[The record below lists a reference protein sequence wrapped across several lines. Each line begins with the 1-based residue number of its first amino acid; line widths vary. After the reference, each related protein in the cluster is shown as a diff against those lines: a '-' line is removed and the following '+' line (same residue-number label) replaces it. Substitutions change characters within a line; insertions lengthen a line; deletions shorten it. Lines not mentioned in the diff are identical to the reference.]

1 MYTRLISWSRYVYL
15 AGIVLALVMVI
26 PTAWFPFQ
34 LAKLALFAVF
44 ALVAVVL
51 YVAGGGGREFMRSHG
66 LYGALAV
73 AALPLAYFVSA
84 LFSAD
89 PSVAYLGFGV
99 ETDTVLFVTLVFLA
113 FLLSFS
119 FFKTLRTVR
128 LLLTSVFW
136 ALVAAALFQWVAIL
150 FGTSVIPF
158 DTFADRSVNLIG
170 KWNDLGLLV
179 ALLSVFLLVRA
190 ELSSISIL
198 KKGVIGV
205 SCAVLALL
213 LGIINFS
220 LAWALVLACCV
231 VLALIKFIIQKTTPA
246 EDVALAQGTAR
257 SWAHR
262 IPWFCGVMALVAI
275 IFLLYGSAPLPYSDK
290 SINEKLTE
298 KFPVSSLEVRPSYS
312 STLTV
317 INEARGG
324 SFERVLF
331 GTGPN
336 TFGRSWLLHKPAEVN
351 QSVFWNLDF
360 NVGFSTFFTALGTV
374 GLLGILAWLVPL
386 ILVFAALVRAIRLS
400 VLAREDKIV
409 ATTLGVGSI
418 FLLAT
423 VLLYVPSQNIILLAF
438 ILAGATYGFLWRQG
452 QSRIENQ
459 EESSS
464 RIGQMVGALAMIV
477 LLSVVL
483 WSTVASSRRLMAQV
497 FTQRGGSELAANDT
511 DSALKDA
518 ARAQKYDRT
527 GDVLRL
533 IVDAGNVQLQQIAAD
548 KTLTV
553 EVAQAKFT
561 SVVQETV
568 DAGKAAIAMNPADY
582 RADISLGRVY
592 DFLASLKIQGAYEN
606 ARASYESAAT
616 KNPSNPAISLA
627 LARLEASQGHQQLTS
642 DSLTKALTLKPNY
655 TDAILLVVQL
665 DVANNDIP
673 NAIRAATAAAQT
685 APGVAS
691 IWFQL
696 GLLYYAAGDTKDAIA
711 PLEQAV
717 KLVQDY
723 ANAKYFLGLSYYAQ
737 NRASDAVK
745 QFQDLTKS
753 NPDSAEVKLILS
765 NMVNGKKP
773 FEDATPPADQPPQ
786 TRPTA
791 PVGE

>member
-99 ETDTVLFVTLVFLA
+99 ETDTVLFATLGFLA

-190 ELSSISIL
+190 ELSSMSIL
-198 KKGVIGV
+198 KKGIIGV

-231 VLALIKFIIQKTTPA
+231 VLALIKFIIQKTTSA
-246 EDVALAQGTAR
+246 EDVALAQGTAGG
-257 SWAHR
+257 WIQR
-262 IPWFCGVMALVAI
+262 IPWFATAGALIAI
-275 IFLLYGSAPLPYSDK
+275 MFLFFGSVF
-290 SINEKLTE
+290 NTRLTSV
-298 KFPVSSLEVRPSYS
+298 FPVSSLEVRPSYS

-386 ILVFAALVRAIRLS
+386 FLVLAALVRAVRLS
-400 VLAREDKIV
+400 VLSREDKIV
-409 ATTLGVGSI
+409 ATTLGVSSI
-418 FLLAT
+418 FLFAT

-452 QSRIENQ
+452 QSRIEHQ

-464 RIGQMVGALAMIV
+464 RIGQIINALAMIV

-533 IVDAGNVQLQQIAAD
+533 IVDAGNIQLQHIAAD
-548 KTLTV
+548 KTLTM

-627 LARLEASQGHQQLTS
+627 LARLEASQGHQQLTN

-665 DVANNDIP
+665 NVANNDIP

-696 GLLYYAAGDTKDAIA
+696 GLLYYAAGDTEDAIA

-753 NPDSAEVKLILS
+753 NPDSAEVKLVLS

-773 FEDATPPADQPPQ
+773 FEGATPPADQPPQ

>member
-1 MYTRLISWSRYVYL
+1 VYL

-34 LAKLALFAVF
+34 LGKLALFATLALI
-44 ALVAVVL
+44 ALVL
-51 YVAGGGGREFMRSHG
+51 YIAGGGGREFMRSHG

-73 AALPLAYFVSA
+73 ACLPLVYIISA
-84 LFSAD
+84 RFSAD

-99 ETDTVLFVTLVFLA
+99 ETDTVLFATLGFLA

-128 LLLTSVFW
+128 LLLASVFW

-150 FGTSVIPF
+150 FGTSIIPF
-158 DTFADRSVNLIG
+158 DTFSDRSVNLIG

-179 ALLSVFLLVRA
+179 ALLSVFLLVRS
-190 ELSSISIL
+190 ELTSLSIL
-198 KKGVIGV
+198 KKGIIGV
-205 SCAVLALL
+205 SCAALALL

-231 VLALIKFIIQKTTPA
+231 VIALIKFIIQKTTPA
-246 EDVALAQGTAR
+246 EDAALAQGTAR
-257 SWAHR
+257 SWMHR
-262 IPWFCGVMALVAI
+262 IPWFTAVGALIAI
-275 IFLLYGSAPLPYSDK
+275 VFLFFGSAFNTRLT
-290 SINEKLTE
+290 SI
-298 KFPVSSLEVRPSYS
+298 FPVSSLEVRPSYS
-312 STLTV
+312 STLSV
-317 INEARGG
+317 INDARGG

-374 GLLGILAWLVPL
+374 GLLGILAWLIP
-386 ILVFAALVRAIRLS
+386 IFLVLAALVRAIRLS
-400 VLAREDKIV
+400 VLTREDKII

-418 FLLAT
+418 FLFAT

-438 ILAGATYGFLWRQG
+438 VLTGATYGFLWRQG
-452 QSRIENQ
+452 QSRIDTQ
-459 EESSS
+459 EASSS
-464 RIGQMVGALAMIV
+464 RIGQMIGALAMIV

-483 WSTVASSRRLMAQV
+483 WSAVASSRRLMAQV
-497 FTQRGGSELAANDT
+497 FTQRGGSELATQDV
-511 DSALKDA
+511 DSALSDA

-533 IVDAGNVQLQQIAAD
+533 IVDAGNLQLQHIAAD

-561 SVVQETV
+561 SIVQETV

-606 ARASYESAAT
+606 ARTSYESAAT

-745 QFQDLTKS
+745 EFQDLTKS

-773 FEDATPPADQPPQ
+773 FEGATPPADQPPQ